1 MNNKISLLEK
11 KIGINFKD
19 KKLLIKSLTHKSF
32 NSNNNYEKLEFLG
45 DRVLGLIISKT
56 LLEIFPEDKEGSLDK
71 KLASLVNRKKCC
83 EISKKLN
90 LENFIVTGNA
100 RSKKN
105 KIEDKIIS
113 DACEA
118 LIGAIYLDQGLSS
131 AENVQRPQPES
142 GSLQKIRVPMKL
154 AFLFL
159 IFFSWFYLRKK
170 LRNTAGQRFPWIDW
184 FLGIMI
190 CLYGLIL
197 LFMILGL
204 EQRRAGLM
212 SAGCVIAGVCFVL
225 AWSRKRVKSKS

>member
-56 LLEIFPEDKEGSLDK
+56 LLEIFPDDNEGSLDK

-105 KIEDKIIS
+105 IIEDKIIS

-131 AENVQRPQPES
+131 AEKFILKFWKS
-142 GSLQKIRVPMKL
+142 SLNLNIKEPVDAKTKLQEYSLKKYKTLPKYKLLSSTGPHHKPVFKIAVSIKNSKIFNANGYTKKDAEQKAAALVL
-154 AFLFL
+154 
-159 IFFSWFYLRKK
+159 KK
-170 LRNTAGQRFPWIDW
+170 I
-184 FLGIMI
+184 
-190 CLYGLIL
+190 GL
-197 LFMILGL
+197 
-204 EQRRAGLM
+204 
-212 SAGCVIAGVCFVL
+212 
-225 AWSRKRVKSKS
+225 